1 VLGSQ
6 ESFPPVTVDWVM
18 QLVNLENCPASSWRL
33 GDSEMALGPQQ
44 LEGLVT
50 VSLARDLLGGL
61 DLPGGSGLPGD
72 SELLED
78 WDSMGDSDFLAG
90 LR

>member
-1 VLGSQ
+1 MLGSQ

-18 QLVNLENCPASSWRL
+18 QLVNLENCPALGWRL

-44 LEGLVT
+44 LEGLVM
-50 VSLARDLLGGL
+50 VSLARDLLGGF
-61 DLPGGSGLPGD
+61 DLPGD